1 MSGKFHLRGA
11 YICSLLA
18 LILFLVVS
26 LLVMYE
32 RVTDLDATVISTV
45 QGWENP
51 NFTRVMEA
59 FSWLGSTTGVTVL
72 AVVIL
77 LFLTFVLGHRKELI
91 LFITAIGGAALLNA
105 VLKSIFQRDRPNI
118 YRLAEETGYSFPSGH
133 SMVAF
138 ALYVVL
144 IYLLWR
150 HTGSKWGRVILI
162 AAGSLFIASIGL
174 SRIYL
179 GVHYPSD
186 VVGGYL
192 ASGIWLG
199 LIIGIYQRLV
209 RTLSNK

>member
-1 MSGKFHLRGA
+1 M
-11 YICSLLA
+11 
-18 LILFLVVS
+18 
-26 LLVMYE
+26 
-32 RVTDLDATVISTV
+32 
-45 QGWENP
+45 
-51 NFTRVMEA
+51 
-59 FSWLGSTTGVTVL
+59 GVTVL

-162 AAGSLFIASIGL
+162 AAGSLFIVSIGL

-186 VVGGYL
+186 VLGGYL